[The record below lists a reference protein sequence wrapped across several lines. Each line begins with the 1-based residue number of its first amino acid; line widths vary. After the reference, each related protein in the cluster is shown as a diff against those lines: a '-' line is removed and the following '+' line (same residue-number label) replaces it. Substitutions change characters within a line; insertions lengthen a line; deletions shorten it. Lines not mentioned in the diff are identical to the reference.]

1 MFSTCL
7 TTLRHESWWSTT
19 PWTARTTWRW
29 RPGRTLT
36 SGCTNK
42 GWNYRMWYAVTMVSD
57 MRVFYICFQ
66 LSDHFEYIR
75 VGGRRQRGT
84 RTRTRTTSRKVGFIT
99 LVGVRMV
106 DALIFFIYSIFKY
119 SIFNIQLK
127 VVCVDDRRHCGW
139 QGHLDG
145 QWHHDVSLSYKFF
158 IERGA
163 VKTEVHDIIKF

>member
-1 MFSTCL
+1 MRVGGW
-7 TTLRHESWWSTT
+7 RHHGRRGQLGGEDQGGRW
-19 PWTARTTWRW
+19 RQDVLIKVGIFQLGRDMLWRW
-29 RPGRTLT
+29 
-36 SGCTNK
+36 
-42 GWNYRMWYAVTMVSD
+42 WVTWEF
-57 MRVFYICFQ
+57 FYICFQ
-66 LSDHFEYIR
+66 LSDHIEYIR

-106 DALIFFIYSIFKY
+106 DAIIFFIYSIFKY
-119 SIFNIQLK
+119 SIFNIQLQ